1 MSKTKIRIDYT
12 KCGTEGGID
21 PRECSQCLRICDP
34 AVFLRHQDMKLEPT
48 EENRQDPQF
57 WKITAVWPSVCTRC
71 LKCVNTCP
79 EQAID
84 VSW

>member
-21 PRECSQCLRICDP
+21 PRECSLCLRICDP
-34 AVFLRHQDMKLEPT
+34 AVFLRHQDMKLET
-48 EENRQDPQF
+48 KEENRQDPQF

-71 LKCVNTCP
+71 LICVSTCP
-79 EQAID
+79 EKAIE
-84 VSW
+84 VLW